1 MAADKWKHFIL
12 GIPLGVI
19 LMIAGLFFFPSAVI
33 IVTVFSVIALIVIC
47 YGFEIF
53 SLLSGKGHYEL
64 MDAIVGIVGGL
75 IGIGG
80 TLIFV

>member
-12 GIPLGVI
+12 GIPLGI
-19 LMIAGLFFFPSAVI
+19 LLMIAGLYFFPSAVVL
-33 IVTVFSVIALIVIC
+33 VTVFSVIALVVIC

-75 IGIGG
+75 IGIGI
-80 TLIFV
+80 TYMFV